1 MLRRISLVLAG
12 LLAVGFMAA
21 APAAAHSSDVEG
33 CWGSGGAVKAGDVKV
48 AHIDATCWEID

>member
-21 APAAAHSSDVEG
+21 APAAAHSDVEG
-33 CWGSGGAVKAGDVKV
+33 CWGSGGKVKAGDVKV
-48 AHIDATCWEID
+48 KHFEATCWDVG